1 MERERGSKVIAIIAL
16 CVGVVGLSLGFAAFS
31 SNLVIQPS
39 ASVAPSDSEFSVVFA
54 NATAGVAEGGATGVT
69 PAITN
74 GETVTLSTGEA
85 TASVIRGLSATF
97 TAPGQKVT
105 YTFDAQNAGKY
116 IAYLNSVK
124 YVNATGKSAFKVCTA
139 GTDTTE
145 ALVNGENGACGDIE
159 LTLSIAGKDYS
170 TTNETVSNHTLAIGA
185 EDTVVVTIEYKA
197 AAEGSSN
204 ILADGDFTVTFGSIE
219 LVYGSVD

>member
-39 ASVAPSDSEFSVVFA
+39 ANVTPSAGEFKVQFA
-54 NATAGVAEGGATGVT
+54 NPTAGQAEGGATGAT
-69 PAITN
+69 P
-74 GETVTLSTGEA
+74 TVAEESVKLSTGDA

-105 YTFDAQNAGKY
+105 YTFDAENAGKY

-124 YVNATGKSAFKVCTA
+124 YVNATGKDAFKVCTA
-139 GTDTTE
+139 GAGTTQT
-145 ALVNGENGACGDIE
+145 LVDSACNDIS

-170 TTNETVSNHTLAIGA
+170 ATNEAVSGHSLAIGA
-185 EDTVVVTIEYKA
+185 EDTVLVTIEYKA
-197 AAEGSSN
+197 AAEGSTN
-204 ILADGDFTVTFGSIE
+204 TLADGDFTVTFGTIE